1 MLTVLTCSAATVPVA
16 THLRRGFRASA
27 SVPASLPASHPA
39 GAEPLAMALDLR
51 EWFAA
56 GISEAPCG
64 ASSSSNSSGT
74 GQFPFGK
81 GLGDAA
87 PGGVP
92 SVLSHG
98 GTADNNY
105 PFSTN

>member
-1 MLTVLTCSAATVPVA
+1 MPS
-16 THLRRGFRASA
+16 
-27 SVPASLPASHPA
+27 
-39 GAEPLAMALDLR
+39 DLR
-51 EWFAA
+51 GSGIA
-56 GISEAPCG
+56 GISATSPG
-64 ASSSSNSSGT
+64 ASSSPNSSGT

-92 SVLSHG
+92 WATSRA
-98 GTADNNY
+98 GTAANNY

>member
-16 THLRRGFRASA
+16 SGLYRGCGAPTFAPTLDRAFEI
-27 SVPASLPASHPA
+27 PPFTP
-39 GAEPLAMALDLR
+39 LDLR
-51 EWFAA
+51 GC
-56 GISEAPCG
+56 GISRISAASDG
-64 ASSSSNSSGT
+64 ASSSPNSSGT

-92 SVLSHG
+92 SAPSHG

>member
-16 THLRRGFRASA
+16 SGPHCGFRASTSA
-27 SVPASLPASHPA
+27 P
-39 GAEPLAMALDLR
+39 ALDSAFEIPPFTPVDLPGCGIAR
-51 EWFAA
+51 ISAA
-56 GISEAPCG
+56 SDG
-64 ASSSSNSSGT
+64 ASSSPNSSGT

-92 SVLSHG
+92 LATSHG

>member
-16 THLRRGFRASA
+16 SGLRRGC
-27 SVPASLPASHPA
+27 
-39 GAEPLAMALDLR
+39 GAPTFAPALDRAFEISRFTPLELR
-51 EWFAA
+51 GYGIARISAA
-56 GISEAPCG
+56 SDG
-64 ASSSSNSSGT
+64 ASSSPNSSGT

-92 SVLSHG
+92 SAPSHG